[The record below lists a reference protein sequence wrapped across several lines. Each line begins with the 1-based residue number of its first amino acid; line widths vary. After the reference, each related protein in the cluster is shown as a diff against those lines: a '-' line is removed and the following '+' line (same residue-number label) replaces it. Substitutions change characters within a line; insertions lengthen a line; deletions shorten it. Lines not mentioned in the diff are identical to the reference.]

1 MFNMSEKVNKGD
13 FVVVEYTGKLDDGT
27 VFDTTDEQVAK
38 DNQLFS
44 EKAKYEPAKICVGQ
58 NQLLPGLDNAL
69 VGQEISSDFEVVL
82 EPEQAFGKRDIKKLR
97 IVPISTFK
105 EHNVVPQPGLT
116 IDVDGEKGTVN
127 RVSGGRVIV
136 NFNHPL
142 AGKKV
147 TYLVKI
153 LGKITD
159 TKEQIISFL
168 SSTMRLAADKLKV
181 EVTEKQ
187 AQVTL
192 PITLPAEFLEALSKE
207 LAKLVHLDKIEIKS
221 NS

>member
-1 MFNMSEKVNKGD
+1 
-13 FVVVEYTGKLDDGT
+13 
-27 VFDTTDEQVAK
+27 
-38 DNQLFS
+38 
-44 EKAKYEPAKICVGQ
+44 
-58 NQLLPGLDNAL
+58 
-69 VGQEISSDFEVVL
+69 
-82 EPEQAFGKRDIKKLR
+82 
-97 IVPISTFK
+97 
-105 EHNVVPQPGLT
+105 
-116 IDVDGEKGTVN
+116 
-127 RVSGGRVIV
+127 
-136 NFNHPL
+136 
-142 AGKKV
+142 KV